1 MTIKVRI
8 FGYLTKRS
16 EGSYTEE
23 RTIRVPSRCTLEAL
37 LDEVGI
43 EQNEDVIF
51 FVNNRI
57 AAHRNEALREHDK
70 VWIYPVMGDG

>member
-8 FGYLTKRS
+8 FGYLTKRC

-23 RTIRVPSRCTLEAL
+23 RTIRVPSHCTLEDL
-37 LDEVGI
+37 LDQVGI
-43 EQNEDVIF
+43 EKNEDVIF
-51 FVNNRI
+51 FVNNRVRTR
-57 AAHRNEALREHDK
+57 RNETLQEHDK

>member
-8 FGYLTKRS
+8 FGYLTKRCK
-16 EGSYTEE
+16 GSYAEE
-23 RTIRVPSRCTLEAL
+23 QTIRVPSHCTLDAL

-43 EQNEDVIF
+43 EKKEDVIF

-57 AAHRNEALREHDK
+57 ATRRNEALQEQDT